1 MTILR
6 EEMLIKTSVDDN
18 ANKYWRAW
26 LESDFSYHVVNG
38 RVGGSGQVQPVKHF
52 SNERSAIRE
61 LESKMRSKLKDGY
74 KVFTGIQAGAPK
86 KQNLGRMALEMAAS
100 QQIRTS
106 SQDVVSQLIT
116 RLVQANVHSI
126 LTSTTL
132 TYDEATGV
140 FQTPLGIVTIDSINE
155 ARALLLRIGKHVS
168 GQDFTSPEM
177 KELVASY
184 LMLIPQKVGRKLD
197 VQALL
202 PNNEAIEK
210 QAGILDDL
218 ETSID
223 QVAHLKVQVGQE
235 GQVQP
240 EIEKVFSC
248 EIDLEG
254 DPAVLAEIE
263 KFYRST
269 EQRIHDSYGFR
280 INRVFRVKI
289 DEMHEAYE
297 NDGAKVGNVSL
308 LWHGSRPG
316 NLLSILK
323 SGLMIPKSTAG
334 HVCGRNFGDG
344 VYFSDQSTKSLN
356 YATGWWAGER
366 NNKCFMFL
374 ADVAMGKAYVA
385 KSSGENFPVP
395 GYDSCFAKG
404 GVTGFDWDN
413 GRKLL
418 NNEMIVY
425 QTSKARIRYMVEFE
439 R

>member
-18 ANKYWRAW
+18 NNKFWKCW
-26 LESDFSYHVVNG
+26 IEDDFSYHVVNG
-38 RVGGSGQVQPVKHF
+38 RVGGAGQVQPVKHF
-52 SNERSAIRE
+52 SDERGATRE

-74 KVFTGIQAGAPK
+74 TVFTGVQAGTPK
-86 KQNLGRMALEMAAS
+86 KQAHGRMALEMAAS

-126 LTSTTL
+126 LKSTTL
-132 TYDEATGV
+132 TYDESTGV

-155 ARALLLRIGKHVS
+155 ARALLQRIGKHVS
-168 GQDFTSPEM
+168 GQDFTSPEI

-202 PNNEAIEK
+202 PNDEAIEK

-218 ETSID
+218 ESSIE
-223 QVAHLKVQVGQE
+223 QVAQLKVQKGQE
-235 GQVQP
+235 DEVEP

-248 EIDLEG
+248 EIDVEE
-254 DPAVLAEIE
+254 DPAILAEIE
-263 KFYRST
+263 RFYRST
-269 EQRIHDSYGFR
+269 EQKIHDSYGFK
-280 INRVFRVKI
+280 ISRVFRVKI

-356 YATGWWAGER
+356 YATGWWAGE
-366 NNKCFMFL
+366 NSDKCFMFL
-374 ADVAMGKAYVA
+374 ADVAMGKAYIA
-385 KSSGENFPVP
+385 KSSGETFPVD

-404 GVTGFDWDN
+404 GVTRFDWDN

-425 QTSKARIRYMVEFE
+425 QTSKARIRYMVEFV